1 VGVCNGQPLANSKG
15 VLGEEEAEGS
25 WRQNS
30 APINTNHIRDN
41 RWDETPKQV
50 KVQRLHGHRGVNMA
64 GTWSE
69 SGFSPRIITRSSP
82 LRMGSS
88 IMNL

>member
-1 VGVCNGQPLANSKG
+1 VGVCNRQPLANSKG
-15 VLGEEEAEGS
+15 VLGEEESEGS
-25 WRQNS
+25 RRQNS

-41 RWDETPKQV
+41 RWDETPIQV

-69 SGFSPRIITRSSP
+69 SGLPYHRRSH
-82 LRMGSS
+82 GGVETA
-88 IMNL
+88 